1 MAQRRDEA
9 KKLRHRIVTS
19 SLERNSFSDDTTS
32 ETVGQLKQSLGDFEV
47 KQGEDFEVKQGGD
60 IEVKQGGDF
69 EVKQGEDF
77 EVKHEGSID
86 AMKQEGSQL
95 SVPNKRSNSNESHNM
110 TKQPSPT
117 LIIHDDTVQTSDL
130 ATSHDLNKISHDSM
144 MTSRG
149 SMMMSRD
156 ASILMLQSL
165 LRGFKARLR
174 YQNMVD
180 QVRHEVYKEYQEMAS
195 AARVIQRVWRGYTV
209 RFVSDCYE

>member
-60 IEVKQGGDF
+60 
-69 EVKQGEDF
+69 F
-77 EVKHEGSID
+77 EVKHEGAID
-86 AMKQEGSQL
+86 AMKQERSQL
-95 SVPNKRSNSNESHNM
+95 SVPNKSSNSSESHNM